1 MALSEH
7 WEDLGQVFFLIF
19 SPNFMMESL
28 DLPPKKN
35 LEVIIISLNQT
46 RPNNDLELAQA
57 FPVVK
62 KVLLL
67 RYVIAIMII
76 RIFISFI
83 SSFRKL
89 YERLHNL

>member
-1 MALSEH
+1 
-7 WEDLGQVFFLIF
+7 
-19 SPNFMMESL
+19 MESL

-35 LEVIIISLNQT
+35 LEVIPFIIISLNQT